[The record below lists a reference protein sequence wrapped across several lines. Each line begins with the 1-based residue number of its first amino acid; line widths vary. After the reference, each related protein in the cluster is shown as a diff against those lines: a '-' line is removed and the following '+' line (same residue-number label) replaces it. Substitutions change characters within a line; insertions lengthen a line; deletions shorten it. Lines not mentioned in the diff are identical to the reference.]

1 MADVNTEPTTETDPQ
16 AHTMS
21 RRKMLGSLAVGTVV
35 VGVPGV
41 VAAQEGR
48 RGRRG
53 QRGGPGRGRG
63 GPPNDGGQQ
72 LLPQLLQRRP
82 KQLARHSS
90 LASSK
95 VRSHLM
101 RSTTN

>member
-1 MADVNTEPTTETDPQ
+1 MCQVLSLHRKADVADVASGVAPAEGEA
-16 AHTMS
+16 AHRTM
-21 RRKMLGSLAVGTVV
+21 
-35 VGVPGV
+35 
-41 VAAQEGR
+41 VA
-48 RGRRG
+48 
-53 QRGGPGRGRG
+53 
-63 GPPNDGGQQ
+63 NQ